1 MGYYQSRGYVV
12 ACADVAYANGAD
24 LKLVPLLKR
33 EVALEKLDGYAA
45 WNTAGNTLGTV
56 VAHAAVRFLAREAGL
71 GLGSEL
77 AHLEFLLLRFADDW
91 GYQGVVRTELGLEV
105 LPKLGIPIF
114 QLGDAWEQVQEM
126 AASPRGIDERVLQG
140 EYYREST

>member
-12 ACADVAYANGAD
+12 ACADVAYANRAD

-77 AHLEFLLLRFADDW
+77 AHLEFLLLRLPMT
-91 GYQGVVRTELGLEV
+91 GVTKGWSAPNLGWKYC
-105 LPKLGIPIF
+105 PN
-114 QLGDAWEQVQEM
+114 
-126 AASPRGIDERVLQG
+126 
-140 EYYREST
+140 